1 MIEQRQ
7 SKPNFITVSKVQA
20 DVVVLKDSV
29 NAEIAGRIVALE
41 KADPGYDWIF
51 AKGIAGLVTKYG
63 GPASHMAIRCAEF
76 GLPSAIGCGAQTFNY
91 VCASER
97 IEIDCNNK
105 KINRIY

>member
-1 MIEQRQ
+1 M
-7 SKPNFITVSKVQA
+7 QA
-20 DVVVLKDSV
+20 DVVVLKDGTDADIS
-29 NAEIAGRIVALE
+29 GKIVALE

-76 GLPSAIGCGAQTFNY
+76 GLPSAIGCGAQTFSY
-91 VCASER
+91 VCTSER